1 MSVSFIIFIIIQI
14 VTFAYFVESL
24 RRTSIRVHEYP
35 LEERHETLPFRS
47 IRLRHVIILY
57 VVTYL
62 IWVGFSIWLY
72 VTFINPTLIQSSG
85 GISTPRNI
93 ILDL

>member
-24 RRTSIRVHEYP
+24 RRTAIRVREYP
-35 LEERHETLPFRS
+35 LEETHETLPFRS
-47 IRLRHVIILY
+47 LRLKHVIILY
-57 VVTYL
+57 IIAYL
-62 IWVGFSIWLY
+62 VWVGFSIWLY
-72 VTFINPTLIQSSG
+72 IIFIDPTLISESG
-85 GISTPRNI
+85 ATSAPRNV